1 MFSNKKVG
9 QFRIYN
15 RLSSRYWKG
24 KELVK
29 EWKYFCRPVTSKEF
43 IFVTEDYDEAV
54 KFCLDNTPKYI
65 PQKHSKSRRVP
76 NELLD
81 DIKSLFDA
89 NIPQLLKKKKFQFTD
104 RIQNENDLNEMLK
117 KLQEIIDRP

>member
-1 MFSNKKVG
+1 MYSYKKVG

-29 EWKYFCRPVTSKEF
+29 EWKYFCCPITSKEF
-43 IFVTEDYDEAV
+43 LFETMDYDEAV

-65 PQKHSKSRRVP
+65 LQKHSKSRRVP
-76 NELLD
+76 NDLLD

-89 NIPQLLKKKKFQFTD
+89 NIPELQKDNKLQFTD

-117 KLQEIIDRP
+117 KIQEIIDG